1 MLLLCQPN
9 LRCSRSPAACAFCG
23 HFIVATATKGQ
34 TAGMLILKA
43 RQELGIARSVLS
55 SHLETQ
61 KPGLLVIVQK
71 KGHDIQCPRDFNWIS
86 ASMDSEA
93 MWPGSSDER
102 QKRLCMRHLLPD
114 DAQLHCTQ
122 IRLSVD
128 QAGNVH
134 VWAPEVFNP
143 GIQNLHPMKPV
154 RRWDLASLCFK
165 QAKSIR

>member
-1 MLLLCQPN
+1 
-9 LRCSRSPAACAFCG
+9 
-23 HFIVATATKGQ
+23 
-34 TAGMLILKA
+34 MLIWKA

-55 SHLETQ
+55 SRLETQ

-93 MWPGSSDER
+93 MWPGSSER

-114 DAQLHCTQ
+114 DAQLHLSCTQ

-128 QAGNVH
+128 QGNVHH
-134 VWAPEVFNP
+134 VWAPEAFNP
-143 GIQNLHPMKPV
+143 GIQNLPMKPV

-165 QAKSIR
+165 QTKSIR